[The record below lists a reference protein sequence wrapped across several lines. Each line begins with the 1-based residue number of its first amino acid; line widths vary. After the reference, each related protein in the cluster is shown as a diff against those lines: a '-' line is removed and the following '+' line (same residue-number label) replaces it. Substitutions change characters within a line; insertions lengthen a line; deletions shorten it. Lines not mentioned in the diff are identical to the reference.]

1 MNSLPSPPMT
11 ASLLQPDV
19 QIGPRPAISNR
30 SASVRRSAIRDLLAS
45 ARVPGMLSLAG
56 GLPEQSTFPRELL
69 SAAAVR
75 RLQTGEVLQYSTTE
89 GDESLRQHIAEYE
102 SQRQNRIVDSLDVVV
117 TTGSQQGLA
126 MLAAIVGD
134 PGDTIAVPHPCY
146 LGALQTF
153 QAAGLRAHAV
163 NITDGQIDVDGLEAD
178 LVGGTPIK
186 ALYVVA
192 NHGNPD
198 GSRLDDVTNR
208 RLAALADRWGFWI
221 IEDDPYRELWF
232 DTPPAL
238 SITAHTPN
246 AIALGSFSKSIA
258 PGLRVGWLVATG
270 DAFAAVVRTKQSLDL
285 HTSSLSQVLIADVL
299 DHDGWFAAHTT
310 RLRTMYASRR
320 DAMVDAL
327 TTTFSDRIQFSP
339 PSGGMFAW
347 ASLRDVDTDA
357 LLPIALEEGVC
368 FVPGVEF
375 EVGGSSLKNWLRL
388 SYATVDEER
397 LGEAVRRL
405 AAAVDRQDAPQL
417 I

>member
-1 MNSLPSPPMT
+1 MT
-11 ASLLQPDV
+11 AHALHPDV
-19 QIGPRPAISNR
+19 RTGTQPAVSNR

-75 RLQTGEVLQYSTTE
+75 RLRTGDVLQYSTTE
-89 GDESLRQHIAEYE
+89 GDDGLRQHIAEYE
-102 SQRQNRIVDSLDVVV
+102 SQRQQRIVDPLDVVV
-117 TTGSQQGLA
+117 TTGSQQALA
-126 MLAAIVGD
+126 MLATIVGD

-163 NITDGQIDVDGLEAD
+163 GIVDGRLDVDGLEAD
-178 LVGGTPIK
+178 LIGGARIN

-198 GSRLDDVTNR
+198 GSRLDDATNR
-208 RLAALADRWGFWI
+208 RLAGLADAWGFWI

-232 DTPPAL
+232 DTPPAP
-238 SITAHTPN
+238 SIAAHSAN

-258 PGLRVGWLVATG
+258 PGLRVGWLVASG
-270 DAFAAVVRTKQSLDL
+270 DAFAAVVRSKQSLDL
-285 HTSSLSQVLIADVL
+285 HTSSLSQALIADVL
-299 DHDGWFAAHTT
+299 DSTGWFDAHTAQ
-310 RLRTMYASRR
+310 LRVMYASRR
-320 DAMVDAL
+320 DALVDAL
-327 TTTFSDRIQFSP
+327 TTTFGDRIRFTP

-347 ASLRDVDTDA
+347 AELDDVDTAA
-357 LLPIALEEGVC
+357 LLPSALEAGVC

-375 EVGGSSLKNWLRL
+375 EVGGSSLRNWLRL
-388 SYATVDEER
+388 SYATVDEAR

-405 AAAVDRQDAPQL
+405 ASAVDRQDASL
-417 I
+417 SV

>member
-1 MNSLPSPPMT
+1 MT
-11 ASLLQPDV
+11 AHALHPDV
-19 QIGPRPAISNR
+19 RTGTQPAISNR

-75 RLQTGEVLQYSTTE
+75 RLATGEVLQYSTTE
-89 GDESLRQHIAEYE
+89 GDDGLRQHIAEYE
-102 SQRQNRIVDSLDVVV
+102 SQRQQRIVDPLDVVV
-117 TTGSQQGLA
+117 TTGSQQALA
-126 MLAAIVGD
+126 MLATIVGD

-163 NITDGQIDVDGLEAD
+163 GVVDGRLDVDGLEAD
-178 LVGGTPIK
+178 LIGGARIN

-198 GSRLDDVTNR
+198 GSRLDDATNR
-208 RLAALADRWGFWI
+208 RLAALADAWGFWI

-232 DTPPAL
+232 DTPPAP
-238 SITAHTPN
+238 SIAAHSPN

-258 PGLRVGWLVATG
+258 PGLRVGWLVASG
-270 DAFAAVVRTKQSLDL
+270 DAFAAVVRSKQSLDL
-285 HTSSLSQVLIADVL
+285 HTSSLSQALIADVL
-299 DHDGWFAAHTT
+299 DSTGWFDAHTAQ
-310 RLRTMYASRR
+310 LRVMYASRR
-320 DAMVDAL
+320 DALVDAL
-327 TTTFSDRIQFSP
+327 TTTFGDRIRFTP

-347 ASLRDVDTDA
+347 AELDDVDTAA
-357 LLPIALEEGVC
+357 LLPSALEAGVC

-375 EVGGSSLKNWLRL
+375 EVGGSSLRNWLRL
-388 SYATVDEER
+388 SYATVDEAR

-405 AAAVDRQDAPQL
+405 ASAVDRQDASL
-417 I
+417 SV

>member
-1 MNSLPSPPMT
+1 MT
-11 ASLLQPDV
+11 AHALHPDV
-19 QIGPRPAISNR
+19 RTGTQPAISNR

-75 RLQTGEVLQYSTTE
+75 RLATGEVLQYSTTE
-89 GDESLRQHIAEYE
+89 GDDGLRQYIAEYE
-102 SQRQNRIVDSLDVVV
+102 SQRQQRIVDPLDVVV
-117 TTGSQQGLA
+117 TTGSQQALA
-126 MLAAIVGD
+126 MLATIVGD

-163 NITDGQIDVDGLEAD
+163 GVVDGRLDVDGLEAD
-178 LVGGTPIK
+178 LIGGARIN

-198 GSRLDDVTNR
+198 GSRLDDATNR
-208 RLAALADRWGFWI
+208 RLAALADAWGFWI

-232 DTPPAL
+232 DTPPAP
-238 SITAHTPN
+238 SIAAHSPN

-258 PGLRVGWLVATG
+258 PGLRVGWLVASG
-270 DAFAAVVRTKQSLDL
+270 DAFAAVVRSKQSLDL
-285 HTSSLSQVLIADVL
+285 HTSSLSQALIADVL
-299 DHDGWFAAHTT
+299 DSTGWFDAHTAQ
-310 RLRTMYASRR
+310 LRVMYASRR
-320 DAMVDAL
+320 DALVDAL
-327 TTTFSDRIQFSP
+327 TTTFGDRIRFTP

-347 ASLRDVDTDA
+347 AELDDVDTAA
-357 LLPIALEEGVC
+357 LLPSALEAGVC

-375 EVGGSSLKNWLRL
+375 EVGGSSLRNWLRL
-388 SYATVDEER
+388 SYATVDEAR

-405 AAAVDRQDAPQL
+405 ASAVDRQDASL
-417 I
+417 SV

>member
-1 MNSLPSPPMT
+1 MT
-11 ASLLQPDV
+11 AHALHPDV
-19 QIGPRPAISNR
+19 RTGTQPAISNR

-75 RLQTGEVLQYSTTE
+75 RLATGEVLQYSTTE
-89 GDESLRQHIAEYE
+89 GDDGLRQYIAEYE
-102 SQRQNRIVDSLDVVV
+102 SQRQQRIVDPLDVVV
-117 TTGSQQGLA
+117 TTGSQQALA
-126 MLAAIVGD
+126 MLATIVGD

-163 NITDGQIDVDGLEAD
+163 GVVDGRLDVDGLEAD
-178 LVGGTPIK
+178 LIGGARIN

-198 GSRLDDVTNR
+198 GSRLDDATNR
-208 RLAALADRWGFWI
+208 RLAGLADAWGFWI

-232 DTPPAL
+232 DTPPAP
-238 SITAHTPN
+238 SIAAHSPN

-258 PGLRVGWLVATG
+258 PGLRVGWLVASG
-270 DAFAAVVRTKQSLDL
+270 DAFAAVVRSKQSLDL
-285 HTSSLSQVLIADVL
+285 HTSSLSQALIADVL
-299 DHDGWFAAHTT
+299 DNTGWFDAHTAQ
-310 RLRTMYASRR
+310 LRVMYASRR
-320 DAMVDAL
+320 DALVDAL
-327 TTTFSDRIQFSP
+327 TTTFGDRIRFTP

-347 ASLRDVDTDA
+347 AELDDVDTAA
-357 LLPIALEEGVC
+357 LLPSALEAGVC

-375 EVGGSSLKNWLRL
+375 EVGGSSLRNWLRL
-388 SYATVDEER
+388 SYATVDEAR

-405 AAAVDRQDAPQL
+405 ASAVDRQDASL
-417 I
+417 SV

>member
-1 MNSLPSPPMT
+1 MT
-11 ASLLQPDV
+11 AHALHPDV
-19 QIGPRPAISNR
+19 RTGTQPAISNR

-75 RLQTGEVLQYSTTE
+75 RLATGEVLQYSTTE
-89 GDESLRQHIAEYE
+89 GDDGLRQYIAEYE
-102 SQRQNRIVDSLDVVV
+102 SQRQQRIVDPLDVVV
-117 TTGSQQGLA
+117 TTGSQQALA
-126 MLAAIVGD
+126 MLATIVGD

-163 NITDGQIDVDGLEAD
+163 GVVDGRLDVDGLEAD
-178 LVGGTPIK
+178 LIGGARIN

-198 GSRLDDVTNR
+198 GSRLDDATNR
-208 RLAALADRWGFWI
+208 RLAGLADAWGFWI

-232 DTPPAL
+232 DTPPAP
-238 SITAHTPN
+238 SIAAHSPN

-258 PGLRVGWLVATG
+258 PGLRVGWLVASG
-270 DAFAAVVRTKQSLDL
+270 DAFAAVVRSKQSLDL
-285 HTSSLSQVLIADVL
+285 HTSSLSQALIADVL
-299 DHDGWFAAHTT
+299 DSTGWFDAHTAQ
-310 RLRTMYASRR
+310 LRVMYASRR
-320 DAMVDAL
+320 DALVDAL
-327 TTTFSDRIQFSP
+327 TTTFGDRIRFTP

-347 ASLRDVDTDA
+347 AELDDVDTAA
-357 LLPIALEEGVC
+357 LLPSALEAGVC

-375 EVGGSSLKNWLRL
+375 EVGGSSLRNWLRL
-388 SYATVDEER
+388 SYATVDEAR

-405 AAAVDRQDAPQL
+405 ASAVDRQDASL
-417 I
+417 SV

>member
-1 MNSLPSPPMT
+1 M
-11 ASLLQPDV
+11 
-19 QIGPRPAISNR
+19 R

-69 SAAAVR
+69 AKAAEL
-75 RLQTGEVLQYSTTE
+75 RLQTGDVLQYSTTE
-89 GDESLRQHIAEYE
+89 GDERLREHIAHYE
-102 SQRQNRIVDSLDVVV
+102 TKRQNRVVDPGDVVV
-117 TTGSQQGLA
+117 TTGSQQALA
-126 MLAAIVGD
+126 MLAAIVADAGEI
-134 PGDTIAVPHPCY
+134 IAVPHPCY

-153 QAAGLRAHAV
+153 QAAGLRSHAV
-163 NITDGQIDVDGLEAD
+163 DITGGHLDLDRLEAE
-178 LVGGTPIK
+178 LVGGLRIK
-186 ALYVVA
+186 AMYVVA

-198 GSRLDDVTNR
+198 GSRLDDATNR
-208 RLAALADRWGFWI
+208 RLAALADAWGFWL

-238 SITAHTPN
+238 SLAAHTGN

-258 PGLRVGWLVATG
+258 PGLRVGWLVASG

-285 HTSSLSQVLIADVL
+285 HTSSLSQALIADVL
-299 DHDGWFAAHTT
+299 DHDGWFDSHTA
-310 RLRTMYASRR
+310 RLRSMYSSRR
-320 DAMVDAL
+320 DALVGAL
-327 TTTFSDRIQFSP
+327 VSTFGDRIQFAS

-347 ASLRDVDTDA
+347 AELTEVDTDA
-357 LLPIALEEGVC
+357 LLPAALEEGVC

-375 EVGGSSLKNWLRL
+375 DSGGGSLTNWLRL

-405 AAAVDRQDAPQL
+405 SLAVDRRDASL
-417 I
+417 RN

>member
-1 MNSLPSPPMT
+1 MT
-11 ASLLQPDV
+11 AHALHPDV
-19 QIGPRPAISNR
+19 RTGTQPAVSNR

-75 RLQTGEVLQYSTTE
+75 RLATGEVLQYSTTE
-89 GDESLRQHIAEYE
+89 GDDGLRQHIAEYE
-102 SQRQNRIVDSLDVVV
+102 SQRQQRIVDPLDVVV
-117 TTGSQQGLA
+117 TTGSQQALA
-126 MLAAIVGD
+126 MLATIVGD

-163 NITDGQIDVDGLEAD
+163 GVVDGRLDVDGLEAD
-178 LVGGTPIK
+178 LIGGARIN

-198 GSRLDDVTNR
+198 GSRLDDATNR
-208 RLAALADRWGFWI
+208 RLAGLADAWGFWI

-232 DTPPAL
+232 DTPPAP
-238 SITAHTPN
+238 SIAAHSPN

-258 PGLRVGWLVATG
+258 PGLRVGWLVASG
-270 DAFAAVVRTKQSLDL
+270 DAFAAVVRSKQSLDL
-285 HTSSLSQVLIADVL
+285 HTSSLSQALIADVL
-299 DHDGWFAAHTT
+299 DNSGWFDAHTAQ
-310 RLRTMYASRR
+310 LRVMYASRR
-320 DAMVDAL
+320 DALVDAL
-327 TTTFSDRIQFSP
+327 TTTFGDRIRFTP

-347 ASLRDVDTDA
+347 AELDDVDTAA
-357 LLPIALEEGVC
+357 LLPSALEAGVC

-375 EVGGSSLKNWLRL
+375 EVGGSSLRNWLRL
-388 SYATVDEER
+388 SYATVDEAR

-405 AAAVDRQDAPQL
+405 ASAVDRQDASL
-417 I
+417 SV

>member
-1 MNSLPSPPMT
+1 MT
-11 ASLLQPDV
+11 AHALHPDV
-19 QIGPRPAISNR
+19 RTGTQPAISNR

-69 SAAAVR
+69 STAAVR
-75 RLQTGEVLQYSTTE
+75 RLATGEVLQYSTTE
-89 GDESLRQHIAEYE
+89 GDDGLRQYIAEYE
-102 SQRQNRIVDSLDVVV
+102 SQRQQRIVDPLDVVV
-117 TTGSQQGLA
+117 TTGSQQALA
-126 MLAAIVGD
+126 MLATIVGD

-163 NITDGQIDVDGLEAD
+163 GIVDGRLDVDGLEAD
-178 LVGGTPIK
+178 LIGGARIN

-198 GSRLDDVTNR
+198 GSRLDDATNR
-208 RLAALADRWGFWI
+208 RLAALADAWGFWI

-232 DTPPAL
+232 DTPPAP
-238 SITAHTPN
+238 SIAAHSPN

-258 PGLRVGWLVATG
+258 PGLRVGWLVASG
-270 DAFAAVVRTKQSLDL
+270 DAFAAVVRSKQSLDL
-285 HTSSLSQVLIADVL
+285 HTSSLSQALIADVL
-299 DHDGWFAAHTT
+299 DNSGWFDAHTAQ
-310 RLRTMYASRR
+310 LRVMYASRR
-320 DAMVDAL
+320 DALVDAL
-327 TTTFSDRIQFSP
+327 TTTFGDRIRFTP

-347 ASLRDVDTDA
+347 AELDDVDTAA
-357 LLPIALEEGVC
+357 LLPSALEAGVC

-375 EVGGSSLKNWLRL
+375 EVGGSSLRNWLRL
-388 SYATVDEER
+388 SYATVDEAR

-405 AAAVDRQDAPQL
+405 ASAVDRQDASL
-417 I
+417 SV